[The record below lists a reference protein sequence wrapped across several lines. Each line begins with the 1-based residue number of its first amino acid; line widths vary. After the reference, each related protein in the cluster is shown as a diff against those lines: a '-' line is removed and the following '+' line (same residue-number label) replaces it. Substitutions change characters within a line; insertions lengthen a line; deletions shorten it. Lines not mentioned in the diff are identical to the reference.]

1 MVKGILA
8 SYNGKVVSSLQGLED
23 CEGSSRL
30 FVVVPHNFRGRDCP
44 DISNY
49 GSVSIVTEWWIEACM
64 HKGRFVE
71 PSEGFVYSTFEEFP
85 LEGMG
90 GMIDWRW
97 ILANTDKGSMG
108 WKFA

>member
-8 SYNGKVVSSLQGLED
+8 SHNGNIISSLQDLKKY
-23 CEGSSRL
+23 EGSSRL
-30 FVVVPHNFRGRDCP
+30 FVVVPHNLRRRDCP

-64 HKGRFVE
+64 HKRKFVE
-71 PSEGFVYSTFEEFP
+71 PFEGFVYSTFEEFP

-90 GMIDWRW
+90 SLIDFR
-97 ILANTDKGSMG
+97 ILANIDKGSMC

>member
-8 SYNGKVVSSLQGLED
+8 SYNGNIISSFRDLENY
-23 CEGSSRL
+23 ENSSRL
-30 FVVVPHNFRGRDCP
+30 FVVVPHNLRRRDCP
-44 DISNY
+44 DISNC

-90 GMIDWRW
+90 SLIDWRG
-97 ILANTDKGSMG
+97 I
-108 WKFA
+108 